1 MHLGVKCLH
10 IQEASCDET
19 DASTMISKLMPLVI
33 ALIVLLAAAG
43 CASGPIGSHGTDYIP
58 AFDTPYQGDG

>member
-1 MHLGVKCLH
+1 MRPMQG
-10 IQEASCDET
+10 
-19 DASTMISKLMPLVI
+19 TMISKLMPLVI